1 MKTKLNILYI
11 EDDPLDRMAVERL
24 VRNKRLNFR
33 LFLTESIQETKELI
47 KRKQLFDVVIADY
60 LLKDGNAFEIFDL
73 GYPAPIIFVTGAG
86 DEEVAVKAMKSG
98 AYDYIIKDK
107 DRNYLKIL
115 PITIINAYKNYQAKN
130 HIQLLEATVLNTNDA
145 IVITTADIHNP
156 AASPIIFVNEAFCK
170 LTGYKINEILQ
181 GFFDKFIG
189 AKTDRIELKRI
200 DKKLRNFEAVR
211 SEVIYYSKEGS
222 PIWLDINIV
231 PIFNKLGICTHF
243 VSVSRDIS
251 KIKENEAALI
261 RAKLESEYAKK
272 AEEHFLAVISH
283 EIRTPINA
291 VVGLAN
297 LMLDTSTTNE
307 QAEYID
313 SIKTSADNLLALVN
327 DILDLSKIE
336 NGQIDFAQNKFEL
349 EKLIT
354 NSINTLKFV
363 AENRGIT
370 ISLVKDA
377 NLPNDIIGDAVRLN
391 QIIINLLSNAIKFT
405 IEGEV
410 IVKIKLIL
418 QHKEKIY
425 ISISVKD
432 TGIGIAAEKLDLI
445 FEKYKQADQDVMM
458 RYGGSGL
465 GLYIVKQL
473 VELQGGEINV
483 KSQQGIGSTFSVT
496 LPFDMVE
503 ENEPIQKVLNQ
514 QSDLQNISVL
524 IGEDNIMNQHIV
536 KKMLEK
542 WKATVDIATN
552 GREVIQKITDNKYD
566 VLLTDIQMPK
576 LNGLET
582 IDYIRKKLKSDIP
595 IVIMTA
601 SVFGRQ
607 HEVMKNDISG
617 FIQKPFDPQKLLQ
630 SVNEAIAKKKRA
642 DEIKKLL
649 PHKQQNAIRY
659 DLSYLE
665 KVSGNNRKFI
675 QEMIQIFVTQADEII
690 EVLPTILEKQ
700 DFTLIARM
708 VHKIKSSA
716 RNIGDKQMAQNC
728 ATIENLIE
736 THKDYSHVPKL
747 VEQFITDCQ
756 TTKMQL
762 SERLT
767 EMSV

>member
-24 VRNKRLNFR
+24 VRNKKLNFR

-73 GYPAPIIFVTGAG
+73 SYPAPIIFVTRAG

-98 AYDYIIKDK
+98 AYDYIIKDR

-115 PITIINAYKNYQAKN
+115 PITITNAYKNYQAKDR
-130 HIQLLEATVLNTNDA
+130 IQLLESTVLNANDA
-145 IVITTADIHNP
+145 IVITAANIQSP
-156 AASPIIFVNEAFCK
+156 AASPIIFANEAFCQ
-170 LTGYKINEILQ
+170 LTGYTFSEIQ
-181 GFFDKFIG
+181 DGFFDRFIG
-189 AKTDRIELKRI
+189 PKTDQKEIERI

-211 SEVIYYSKEGS
+211 SEVIYYSKQGN
-222 PIWLDINIV
+222 PIWLDMNIV
-231 PIFNKLGICTHF
+231 PIFSESSLCTHF

-251 KIKENEAALI
+251 KIKENEAELI

-297 LMLDTSTTNE
+297 LMLDTPTTKE

-336 NGQIDFAQNKFEL
+336 SGQIDFAQNKFEL
-349 EKLIT
+349 EKLIK
-354 NSINTLKFV
+354 NSINSLKFV
-363 AENRGIT
+363 AENKGIA
-370 ISLVKDA
+370 INIVKDA
-377 NLPNDIIGDAVRLN
+377 NLPSYVVGDAVRLN
-391 QIIINLLSNAIKFT
+391 QIIINLLGNAIKFT
-405 IEGEV
+405 KQGEV
-410 IVKIKLIL
+410 SVKTKLIL
-418 QHKEKIY
+418 QHKDKIY

-432 TGIGIAAEKLDLI
+432 TGIGIEEEKLETI
-445 FEKYKQADQDVMM
+445 FEKYKQADQNVTM

-483 KSQQGIGSTFSVT
+483 KSRKGVGSTFSVT
-496 LPFDMVE
+496 LPFDMAE
-503 ENEPIQKVLNQ
+503 INEPIQKVLKQ
-514 QSDLQNISVL
+514 QGDLQNVSILV
-524 IGEDNIMNQHIV
+524 GEDNVMNQHIV

-542 WKATVDIATN
+542 WKATVDVASN
-552 GREVIQKITDNKYD
+552 GREILEKMAIKKYD
-566 VLLTDIQMPK
+566 ILLTDIQMPE

-582 IDYIRKKLKSDIP
+582 IDFIRREMKNDIP
-595 IVIMTA
+595 IVVMTA
-601 SVFGRQ
+601 SVFGNQ
-607 HEVMKNDISG
+607 HEVIKNDISG

-630 SVNEAIAKKKRA
+630 SVSEAIAKKKQ
-642 DEIKKLL
+642 EKKNKKVL
-649 PHKQQNAIRY
+649 PNNEQNDIRY

-665 KVSGNNRKFI
+665 QVSGNNRKFI
-675 QEMIQIFVTQADEII
+675 QEMIQIFVNQANEVI
-690 EVLPTILEKQ
+690 ETLPAMLEKK
-700 DFTLIARM
+700 DYIFIARM

-736 THKDYSHVPKL
+736 THQDYSHIPKL
-747 VEQFITDCQ
+747 VEQFVLDCN

-762 SERLT
+762 SEKLT
-767 EMSV
+767 QMSS